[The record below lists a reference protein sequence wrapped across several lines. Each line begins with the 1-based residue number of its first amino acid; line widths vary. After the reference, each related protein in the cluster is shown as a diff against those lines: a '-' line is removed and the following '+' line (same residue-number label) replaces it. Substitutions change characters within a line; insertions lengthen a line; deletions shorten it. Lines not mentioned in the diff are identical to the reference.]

1 MKTRRIIAIA
11 KRDLKRTAREPAAL
25 FMIFLF
31 PIVFVIAFGGAF
43 GGIGGSSSPTYGVG
57 VVNLDNISTGVATGQ
72 QWSSLFVNSLSA
84 TKILNVQAYPDN
96 ETAQMDLAQGK
107 IQAVVIIPSGFGVS
121 CSSFLAS
128 PGDASKW
135 VNTTVLLYFDSGSL
149 FATQAISPIFQQV
162 LGTLLDG
169 GQQTVAKPISLSTPS
184 LVNVQKTSTFDYMA
198 PGMFAFASI
207 FMIMI
212 VAQSFALDKENGLL
226 KRIRMTPTSP
236 SEFMMSQVLSN
247 MVTAFIQA
255 AIVFGLVYLMGFRPL
270 VSSITIVLSFGL
282 VLVFSLCNVGF
293 GLITATI
300 AKSSGAAT
308 GIAFLFLLPQLFLGT
323 FVGASLSGA
332 AQSASRFVP
341 SFYVT
346 DALTSLLLRGAPMT
360 SPTILLDIAILV
372 VSSVAILIVGILL
385 FGRILRES

>member
-1 MKTRRIIAIA
+1 MKIRRITALA

-72 QWSSLFVNSLSA
+72 QWSTLFINSLST
-84 TKILNVQAYPDN
+84 TKILNVHAYPDN
-96 ETAQMDLAQGK
+96 ETAQRDLAQGK

-128 PGDASKW
+128 PSDASKW
-135 VNTTVLLYFDSGSL
+135 FNTTIPIYFDSGSL

-162 LGTLLDG
+162 LGTLLY
-169 GQQTVAKPISLSTPS
+169 GQQISTASPISLSTPS
-184 LVNVQKTSTFDYMA
+184 LVNVQKTSVLDYMA

-226 KRIRMTPTSP
+226 KRIRVTPTSP
-236 SEFMMSQVLSN
+236 SEFMMSQVLSS
-247 MVTAFIQA
+247 MVTAFVQA
-255 AIVFGLVYLMGFRPL
+255 AIVFGLVYLMGFRPP
-270 VSSITIVLSFGL
+270 VSPMTIALSFGL

-300 AKSSGAAT
+300 AKSPGAAT

-346 DALTSLLLRGAPMT
+346 DALTSLLLRGAPMA

-372 VSSVAILIVGILL
+372 GSSVAILMIGIWL
-385 FGRILRES
+385 FGTHLREA